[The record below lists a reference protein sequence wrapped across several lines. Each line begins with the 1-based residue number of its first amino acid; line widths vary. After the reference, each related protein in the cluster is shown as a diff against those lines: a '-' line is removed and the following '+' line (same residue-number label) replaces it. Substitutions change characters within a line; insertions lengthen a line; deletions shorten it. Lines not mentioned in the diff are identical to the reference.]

1 MTKLLFCSQSAAKLL
16 ILKGPQGS
24 MRGSLSLENEMPG
37 LHHDSFLLR
46 LQQRRDKKWNLQH
59 SPLIGWWHEGRTGQA
74 RVSPETD
81 NAILLVLKYW
91 DSVVHTY
98 LVYENMTC

>member
-1 MTKLLFCSQSAAKLL
+1 
-16 ILKGPQGS
+16 

-46 LQQRRDKKWNLQH
+46 LQQKRDKKWNLQH
-59 SPLIGWWHEGRTGQA
+59 SPLI
-74 RVSPETD
+74 VSPETD

-98 LVYENMTC
+98 LIYENMTC